1 MESSTAI
8 EHFEALVSP
17 GLEPFDLALAAL
29 TAAAALG
36 EEVNVELEETRLDDV
51 ADEARKRLAEAE
63 GPLGQINAL
72 NETMFDELGFAGNTD
87 DYYDPRNSLLNQVIE
102 RRRGIPITL
111 SLVYIEVGARAGI
124 PLVGVGMPG
133 HFLVKHE
140 SEDSLFV
147 DPYHRGVIRDESECI
162 QQFSRIN
169 EGMHWDPAFLSPVAP
184 RSLLA
189 RMLRNLGA
197 IWTQR
202 EELALA
208 ERVLTLLMVLQPGEA
223 GHKRDRGM
231 LRFRLGQRDDALT
244 DLEAY
249 LDPRTSAPDMWYVRR
264 IVDRIQGGEEA

>member
-8 EHFEALVSP
+8 DRFEALVAP
-17 GLEPFDLALAAL
+17 GIEPFDLALAAL

-36 EEVNVELEETRLDDV
+36 EEIDVALEKTRLDDV
-51 ADEARKRLAEAE
+51 AEEAREQVAQAE

-72 NETMFDELGFAGNTD
+72 NEAIFDELGFAGNTD
-87 DYYDPRNSLLNQVIE
+87 DYYNPRNSLLNQVIE
-102 RRRGIPITL
+102 RRLGIPITL
-111 SLVYIEVGARAGI
+111 SLLYIEVGARLGI

-140 SEDSLFV
+140 HEGALFV
-147 DPYHRGVIRDESECI
+147 DPFHRGIILDESECI
-162 QQFSRIN
+162 KQFSRIN
-169 EGMHWDPAFLSPVAP
+169 EGMHWDPAFLAPVAP

-202 EELALA
+202 EELTLA
-208 ERVLTLLMVLQPGEA
+208 ERVLTLLMALQPGEA

-231 LRFRLGQRDDALT
+231 LRYRLGLRDDALA

-249 LDPRTSAPDMWYVRR
+249 LDPRTGAPDMWYVRR
-264 IVDRIQGGEEA
+264 IVDRIKSGEA

>member
-8 EHFEALVSP
+8 DRFEALVAP
-17 GLEPFDLALAAL
+17 GVEPFDLTLAAL
-29 TAAAALG
+29 TAASALG
-36 EEVNVELEETRLDDV
+36 EEIDVTLEMTRLDDL
-51 ADEARKRLAEAE
+51 ADEARAQIALAE

-87 DYYDPRNSLLNQVIE
+87 DYYNPRNSLLNQVIE
-102 RRRGIPITL
+102 RRLGIPITL
-111 SLVYIEVGARAGI
+111 SLVYIEVGARLGI

-140 SEDSLFV
+140 GESALFV
-147 DPYHRGVIRDESECI
+147 DPFHRGVILDEQECI
-162 QQFSRIN
+162 ERFSKIN
-169 EGMHWDPAFLSPVAP
+169 EGMHWDPAFLKPVSP

-202 EELALA
+202 EELASA
-208 ERVLTLLMVLQPGEA
+208 ERVLTLLMALQPGEA

-231 LRFRLGQRDDALT
+231 LRYRLGQVDDALT

-249 LDPRTSAPDMWYVRR
+249 LDPSTGAPDMWYVRR
-264 IVDRIQGGEEA
+264 IVDRIKNGEV